1 MVDSSVIT
9 LVVYSLVL
17 ALLAGLAVF
26 DMRTRRI
33 PNGATGSLVVLWLAW
48 RLALG
53 AAGVSLGLGFD
64 VEFFGPAP
72 DVTVPPGLDVTG
84 ISLASGLV
92 GAVVL
97 GGGLLVLTTA
107 FEALARKESFGG
119 GDIKLMAALGLFL
132 GVDRGFVCLLVA
144 CLFSLLV
151 AAVRVAWTRTR
162 GDGESWKR
170 RGDACCEP
178 VVEGTGARGP
188 RVFLDASFPFAPFIA
203 FGTLVAFVV

>member
-1 MVDSSVIT
+1 MIDASVIT

-17 ALLAGLAVF
+17 VILAGLAVF

-33 PNGATGSLVVLWLAW
+33 PNGVTGGLVVLWLAW

-53 AAGVSLGLGFD
+53 GAGVSLGLGFD

-107 FEALARKESFGG
+107 FEMFARKESFGG

-132 GVDRGFVCLLVA
+132 GVERGFVCLLAA
-144 CLFSLLV
+144 CLLSLLV
-151 AAVRVAWTRTR
+151 AAVRVARTR
-162 GDGESWKR
+162 ADGGSRSWLQR
-170 RGDACCEP
+170 ED
-178 VVEGTGARGP
+178 EGHEAIGEGGGARGP
-188 RVFLDASFPFAPFIA
+188 RAFLDASFPFAPFIA
-203 FGTLVAFVV
+203 LGTLVAFVV